1 MESLTEFQ
9 RVEAQLRT
17 TTLERSHEEYLAQ
30 NIEVRELLHDVLQ
43 AVLVH
48 KPEDPIAFIQDYA
61 RKMKSGWAG
70 IENSAKELSS
80 SE

>member
-30 NIEVRELLHDVLQ
+30 NIELRELLHDVLQ

-48 KPEDPIAFIQDYA
+48 KPEDPIAFIQEYA
-61 RKMKSGWAG
+61 RNMNKSGWAG
-70 IENSAKELSS
+70 IENSSTKIEKK
-80 SE
+80 

>member
-1 MESLTEFQ
+1 METLDEFQ

-17 TTLERSHEEYLAQ
+17 TTLSRSHEEYLAQ

-48 KPEDPIAFIQDYA
+48 KPEDPIGFIQTYC
-61 RKMKSGWAG
+61 RNMKSGWAG
-70 IENSAKELSS
+70 IDAAIKPATSK
-80 SE
+80 